1 MVKVEIT
8 TDTRYPVNRK
18 VVRQAVVDT
27 ISQNRLSAA
36 DVEVSVSVIGSRKMK
51 NLLRDYLDDGNAHS
65 VLSFALED
73 VSDSG
78 SGFINAP
85 SQPLALGDIVICWPE
100 LLREAAAADMMVDVR
115 LAFLVS
121 HATEHLLGKHHD

>member
-8 TDTRYPVNRK
+8 TDSRYPVNRK
-18 VVRQAVVDT
+18 VIRQAVANV
-27 ISQNRLSAA
+27 ISQFRFSAA
-36 DVEVSVSVIGSRKMK
+36 DVEVSVSVIGARKMK
-51 NLLRDYLDDGNAHS
+51 NLLSDYLDDGESHS

-73 VSDSG
+73 AGDG
-78 SGFINAP
+78 GGGFINAP

-100 LLREAAAADMMVDVR
+100 LLREAAGEDEMVDTH